1 MKQHSRHALSLMI
14 STSPV
19 VFNHKM
25 NNYSSKSL
33 IVHKNNSNTLSI
45 ISNRQCENK
54 YHQKLGIGEY
64 FSILQSSLN
73 NHQSSLLSSFNHN
86 DHQCFH
92 HCCNHNLSQ
101 TRIRT
106 IVKQPSQNNSSTTNS
121 STSTFTQQ
129 HDTKK
134 NDSSNCEPQ
143 LSDDYGRE
151 TVYEEMQE
159 ESDHYHANNESDSFN
174 TFVSNY
180 YKINENDIQEFLT
193 RKGLAFRT
201 VMNEIIIKDCP
212 FCHDTKGKI
221 TNLWKL
227 YIHRHTGAYFCHRCG
242 SKGSWFDF
250 KTSFH
255 KDSIISTLHSESSSS
270 LRQFQNSKQNG
281 ISPTTNTQQKRR
293 DKPTKKE
300 FEFFRNNFDGP
311 DFPEAVQYLEKVRGI
326 KKEVAKLYGV
336 GCGIFPFMKTVKRT
350 LKNTDTH
357 NNTSSNH
364 TKEETPDLEEV
375 ETLERVNELCFT
387 FPMYR
392 PTKTTTE
399 PSLSR
404 HKFRSIQDKTCMRL
418 DPPQT
423 NHWGLFGWHLI
434 EQQLQKEDKSLSSSS
449 SSSSSSGKTLANDA
463 RLGGRKDPKHE
474 KRIIITE
481 GEFDAMAVY
490 QKTGITAVSLPNGC
504 RSLPIEVI
512 QWLEPFDKIYLWM
525 DDDVPGQQGAEMFS
539 KKLGVGRCYI
549 VHSSYREEEDLEM
562 MNDGSEDGFEASAL
576 KKRTQKKPK
585 DANDALL
592 AGLDFHRLL
601 EEAAPIPHERILSFD
616 SFKQQVYREF
626 FDKSEQVNGIQ
637 SHFFPTLNKI
647 LKGFRRGELT
657 IVTGA
662 TGIGKTTVLSQ
673 LSLDYCK
680 YGNVPT
686 LWGSFEIRNHRLI
699 KKMMC
704 QLAGKDLSI
713 NHAME
718 REYKKQEKLQLQVLE
733 QEIEEEEVSM
743 FDNFDNPDG
752 DPMSL
757 MTNNEEAPLA
767 PLKKKKAKPQKLTT
781 SYPPKQYSPEELK
794 REFELISEQFSELPM
809 YFLNFYGS
817 TDIDE
822 LLDAMDYAVYVYDVG
837 HIVIDNLQFMMSTAD
852 ANSFSNRFEMQD
864 RAIEKLRKFATTK
877 SVHVTLVVHPK
888 KIDEKEQLQISSV
901 FGTAK
906 ATQEADNIIM
916 IQRNKYY
923 KYLQVKKNRFDG
935 TLGIIPYKFERHRGE
950 RITELSEKEI
960 ELVENGQL
968 EIDYE

>member
-1 MKQHSRHALSLMI
+1 MKQHVFSRVI
-14 STSPV
+14 STPRLL
-19 VFNHKM
+19 KK
-25 NNYSSKSL
+25 YSSSPL
-33 IVHKNNSNTLSI
+33 VQNNPSSSNISI
-45 ISNRQCENK
+45 TFKRGE
-54 YHQKLGIGEY
+54 YHQQLGIGGS
-64 FSILQSSLN
+64 FSILQSSLSK
-73 NHQSSLLSSFNHN
+73 HQSSLLSNIDHHHT
-86 DHQCFH
+86 HQCFH

-101 TRIRT
+101 TRTKT
-106 IVKQPSQNNSSTTNS
+106 IVKQPSPNNSKTSTNVSSSNQESSLSQNS
-121 STSTFTQQ
+121 SNNKASFNNIHEQ
-129 HDTKK
+129 
-134 NDSSNCEPQ
+134 PF
-143 LSDDYGRE
+143 SDEHGQVE
-151 TVYEEMQE
+151 EATLEEEMQE
-159 ESDHYHANNESDSFN
+159 ETEPSNYPNTDSDSFN

-193 RKGLAFRT
+193 RKGLPFRT
-201 VMNEIIIKDCP
+201 VMNEIVIKDCP

-227 YIHRHTGAYFCHRCG
+227 YINRHTGAYFCHRCG

-255 KDSIISTLHSESSSS
+255 KDSIISTLHSESSTSRQNNNLKSS
-270 LRQFQNSKQNG
+270 TANTSQTNS
-281 ISPTTNTQQKRR
+281 KRR
-293 DKPTKKE
+293 DKPTRKE

-326 KKEVAKLYGV
+326 KREVAQLYGV
-336 GCGIFPFMKTVKRT
+336 GCGIFPFMKSVRKQ
-350 LKNTDTH
+350 
-357 NNTSSNH
+357 SSNSN
-364 TKEETPDLEEV
+364 TEEDSMVEES
-375 ETLERVNELCFT
+375 LERVNELCFT

-392 PTKTTTE
+392 PSRSNETS
-399 PSLSR
+399 SLSR

-434 EQQLQKEDKSLSSSS
+434 EQQLQKEDKLLNKTLGRADTS
-449 SSSSSSGKTLANDA
+449 KTLANDS

-490 QKTGITAVSLPNGC
+490 QKTGIPAVSLPNGC

-512 QWLEPFDKIYLWM
+512 QWLESFDKIYLWM

-549 VHSSYREEEDLEM
+549 VHSSYKEEEEDDINL
-562 MNDGSEDGFEASAL
+562 MNEEQSDVTKNVE
-576 KKRTQKKPK
+576 KKPK

-601 EEAAPIPHERILSFD
+601 EEATPIPHERILSFD

-713 NHAME
+713 NHAFDKE
-718 REYKKQEKLQLQVLE
+718 NRKQEKLQLQVLE
-733 QEIEEEEVSM
+733 QEMADQIEDEVSM
-743 FDNFDNPDG
+743 FDNFDNSE

-757 MTNNEEAPLA
+757 MSNSEEEPTAPVKKQ
-767 PLKKKKAKPQKLTT
+767 KKKPKPPKLSFT
-781 SYPPKQYSPEELK
+781 PKQYSPEELK

-837 HIVIDNLQFMMSTAD
+837 HIVIDNLQFMMSTTD
-852 ANSFSNRFEMQD
+852 SSTFNNRFEMQD

-916 IQRNKYY
+916 IQRNKHY

-960 ELVENGQL
+960 EMVENGQL